1 MRGGVHASPNYIATA
16 VVLVVP
22 IAGGVRVAVSIPIWV
37 VPIAISI
44 RIIIRVVVIV
54 VTGSESESAAPEI
67 AIMKSTTTKF
77 AESTTTAAETT
88 IMECHAPTA
97 EPAREDTDAKT

>member
-22 IAGGVRVAVSIPIWV
+22 IAGVVRAAVSIPIRG
-37 VPIAISI
+37 VPIPISI
-44 RIIIRVVVIV
+44 RIIISVVVIV
-54 VTGSESESAAPEI
+54 VTESESAASEI

-77 AESTTTAAETT
+77 AESTTTAAELT
-88 IMECHAPTA
+88 IMKCHTTTA
-97 EPAREDTDAKT
+97 EAAAA